1 MQLSAPRS
9 YTPQVTDQETVAQIT
24 AQVASLEGIPPENQV
39 LLVAGTPP
47 EDEPTPGQFRVEAL
61 STLEVVGCMLGGKA
75 HGSHQ
80 AHARKARGQTPK
92 VAKQE
97 KKKKTGRIERHMPY
111 NQRFASVVP
120 ACGKEKGPS
129 ASSPVLCNLD
139 FL

>member
-61 STLEVVGCMLGGKA
+61 STLEVAGRMPGGKV
-75 HGSHQ
+75 HGSLDC
-80 AHARKARGQTPK
+80 AGKVTGQTPK
-92 VAKQE
+92 VDKQE
-97 KKKKTGRIERHMPY
+97 KKKKM
-111 NQRFASVVP
+111 
-120 ACGKEKGPS
+120 GPGQDVYLIQ
-129 ASSPVLCNLD
+129 PMLCQSCAHLWQEEPQCQ
-139 FL
+139 L